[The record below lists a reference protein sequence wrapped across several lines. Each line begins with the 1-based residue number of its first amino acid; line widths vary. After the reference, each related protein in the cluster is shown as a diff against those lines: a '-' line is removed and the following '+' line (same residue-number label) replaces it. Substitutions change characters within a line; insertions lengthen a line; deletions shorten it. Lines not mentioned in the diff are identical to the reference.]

1 VSAMIFQPTD
11 LVGSKRRAF
20 LDAAKTGRARL
31 RDSDGTSIVAL
42 AESELDMLD
51 LVATWSWERDRL
63 VCLLS
68 THDASL
74 TTLELGS
81 LAWLHRLDR
90 EDQLAF
96 AAELQESLVLAMSR
110 RDGAPVRETVHAWQV
125 TAAELDDPMRRD
137 VLLGGLDERDFVD
150 AGHDLLVAG
159 AMS

>member
-1 VSAMIFQPTD
+1 M
-11 LVGSKRRAF
+11 
-20 LDAAKTGRARL
+20 
-31 RDSDGTSIVAL
+31 
-42 AESELDMLD
+42 
-51 LVATWSWERDRL
+51 
-63 VCLLS
+63 
-68 THDASL
+68 
-74 TTLELGS
+74 LELGS

-96 AAELQESLVLAMSR
+96 AAELQESLVLAMPR